1 MASEVTAKARGLMMG
16 RIRPVMIAV
25 GLVAAIPVITSR
37 LVDEGEV
44 VTLMTVDDQGRDY
57 MTEVWIVDLP
67 SGSYLRAGSSDARW
81 LARISSHPEVT
92 VVRDEH
98 PARFRAAARDEEE
111 TRRIVNAA
119 MAEKYGF
126 ADELWSRMSDRDR
139 AVPIHLE
146 PIAATATVP

>member
-1 MASEVTAKARGLMMG
+1 MASGLTAKARGLMVG

-25 GLVAAIPVITSR
+25 GLVAVIPVITSR

-44 VTLMTVDDQGRDY
+44 VTLMTVDDRGRDY

-67 SGSYLRAGSSDARW
+67 AASYLRAASSDARW
-81 LARISSHPEVT
+81 LERVRSNPEVT

-98 PARFRAAARDEEE
+98 PARFLAAEEDEAE
-111 TRRIVNAA
+111 TRRLVNAA

-126 ADELWSRMSDRDR
+126 ADEMWSRISDRES
-139 AVPIHLE
+139 AVPIRLE
-146 PIAATATVP
+146 PIGATAAVP